1 MFTLELQ
8 VKDFTAIPVIKCVNN
23 VNHKEAYLIKYKKK
37 EILTIYGTH
46 SSEKRS
52 EISKKLQI
60 LCNDVNWKQTIKKLF
75 QSTEIYQPK
84 KVKIISEI
92 EDMINKYGVDEIEK
106 ICIKKRMNSLKDHLE
121 NIEKY

>member
-1 MFTLELQ
+1 MFALELK

-23 VNHKEAYLIKYKKK
+23 VNYKEAYLIKYKKK
-37 EILTIYGTH
+37 EILTVYGIH
-46 SSEKRS
+46 CSEKRS
-52 EISKKLQI
+52 EILKKLQI
-60 LCNDVNWKQTIKKLF
+60 LSNDVNWKQTIKKMF
-75 QSTEIYQPK
+75 QFTEIYEPK